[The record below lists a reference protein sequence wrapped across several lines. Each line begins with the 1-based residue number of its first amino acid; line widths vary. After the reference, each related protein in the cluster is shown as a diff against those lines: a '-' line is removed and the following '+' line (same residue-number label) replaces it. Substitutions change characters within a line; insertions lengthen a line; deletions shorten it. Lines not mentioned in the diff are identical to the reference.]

1 MTKNIVVVGAG
12 YAGVTAARQLAKKY
26 KKDKDVSIT
35 LIDKNSFQTYMTELH
50 EVAAGRVE
58 PEAIKYDLQRIFKKY
73 PKVNLVTDKVV
84 SIDYDNKQVIAENQ
98 TLDFDYLLLAM
109 GGEANDFG
117 TPGVKENGFT
127 LWSSKQ
133 QKNCT
138 IISLTH
144 ACKLWVNTMT
154 LNVVPF

>member
-58 PEAIKYDLQRIFKKY
+58 PEQSNTIYNVSLKNI
-73 PKVNLVTDKVV
+73 PKL
-84 SIDYDNKQVIAENQ
+84 I
-98 TLDFDYLLLAM
+98 
-109 GGEANDFG
+109 
-117 TPGVKENGFT
+117 
-127 LWSSKQ
+127 W
-133 QKNCT
+133 
-138 IISLTH
+138 
-144 ACKLWVNTMT
+144 
-154 LNVVPF
+154 